1 VFEVEEFCPNN
12 RLEWREWLLK
22 NHLDRRSV
30 WLIFGKNNIRYQEA
44 LDEALC
50 FGWIDGPVRRINEY
64 TLKHYFAK
72 RKPTSVWSAKNK
84 KTFNELAKKGLVAE
98 EGFKTV
104 ELAKQS
110 GSYYKL
116 DDLEQ
121 LILPNDLRC
130 AFDKN
135 PKAFEKYNTLCKTK
149 KQRVL
154 YKLVFLK
161 RDSSRE
167 EKIKKIINEFCED

>member
-1 VFEVEEFCPNN
+1 VFEVEEFYPNN
-12 RLEWREWLLK
+12 RQEWREWLLK
-22 NHLDRRSV
+22 NHLERRSV
-30 WLIFGKNNIRYQEA
+30 WLIFGKNIHYQEA

-50 FGWIDGPVRRINEY
+50 FGWIDGTVRRIDEH

-84 KTFNELAKKGLVAE
+84 RTFDELVKKGLVVE

-121 LILPNDLRC
+121 LILPDDLRR

-135 PKAFEKYNTLCKTK
+135 PKVFEKYNTLCKTK
-149 KQRVL
+149 KQRIL
-154 YKLVFLK
+154 YGLVFLK
-161 RDSSRE
+161 RENSRE
-167 EKIKKIINEFCED
+167 NKIKKIIDEFCDI